1 MTATGADLLVPLPPH
16 TYRKLRFCC
25 EFAATGDWITTA
37 APFKRTLGKML
48 EVLVGF
54 VVSLLVLAGI
64 LVILGPNLK
73 VALRRV
79 RSLRRPATVPSVFQN
94 RPREM
99 VPPGLNPKT
108 QRVLVA
114 AARLSNWLR
123 AHGHEDLSREL
134 RGIAAKMTT
143 NEPAGLYAMQTALRK
158 VRALSIDESSQE
170 RLNALSNELRTAV
183 QDRFE
188 QLELLPFK
196 RP

>member
-1 MTATGADLLVPLPPH
+1 MTATGVDLLVPLPPF
-16 TYRKLRFCC
+16 TARNLGLRC
-25 EFAATGDWITTA
+25 EFAETPGCMTTPA
-37 APFKRTLGKML
+37 LSKRTLGKML

-54 VVSLLVLAGI
+54 VVGLLVVAGI

-73 VALRRV
+73 GAIRRI
-79 RSLRRPATVPSVFQN
+79 RSMQRPASVPSVFQS
-94 RPREM
+94 RSRE
-99 VPPGLNPKT
+99 VASPGLNSKT

-123 AHGHEDLSREL
+123 ANSHEDLSREL
-134 RGIAAKMTT
+134 RGAAVRLTSS
-143 NEPAGLYAMQTALRK
+143 EPAGLYAMQTLLRK
-158 VRALSIDESSQE
+158 VRALSLEESSQQ
-170 RLNALSNELRTAV
+170 RLTALSNELRTAV

>member
-1 MTATGADLLVPLPPH
+1 MTATGVDLLVPLPPF
-16 TYRKLRFCC
+16 TARNLGLRC
-25 EFAATGDWITTA
+25 EFAETPGCMTTPA
-37 APFKRTLGKML
+37 LSKRTLGKML

-54 VVSLLVLAGI
+54 VVGLLVLAGI
-64 LVILGPNLK
+64 LVMLGPHLK
-73 VALRRV
+73 GTLKRI
-79 RSLRRPATVPSVFQN
+79 RSVQRPARVPSVFQN
-94 RPREM
+94 RPHEN
-99 VPPGLNPKT
+99 VPSGLNPKT

-134 RGIAAKMTT
+134 RGAAVRLTSS
-143 NEPAGLYAMQTALRK
+143 EPAGLYAMQTALRK
-158 VRALSIDESSQE
+158 LRALTIEDSSQE
-170 RLNALSNELRTAV
+170 RLTALSNELRTAV